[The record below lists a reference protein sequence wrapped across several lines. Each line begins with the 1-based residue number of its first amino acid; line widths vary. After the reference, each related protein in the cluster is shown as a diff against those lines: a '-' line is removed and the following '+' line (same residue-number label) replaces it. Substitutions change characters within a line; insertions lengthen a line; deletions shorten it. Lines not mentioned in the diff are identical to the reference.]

1 MAKISSGCNCIYYIS
16 GYYPGEKSVMK
27 IFAWITDHLI
37 YLVFGVGIVSFL
49 FPGPGSLF
57 GWIVTPVLALMV
69 LSISMTINIGDLVRV
84 SKYPLV
90 IVWSVILQFVVMALF
105 SILLG
110 RIFFSSMTDLNSGQV
125 LLGAL
130 PADISAPLMVSLVGG
145 DTALGIAMLVTAM
158 VLTPFVL
165 PNILTFFGG
174 ITMTVPTG
182 YLEAELVGI
191 IIIPLILGMVLNFYS
206 VKVREKRDA
215 WLGFAALCYLLLLFV
230 VVSSN
235 AGSIISLKAFAF
247 VIIVVEVL
255 LNLVGYGLAYL
266 SKRIF
271 KQTRATFLSL
281 LFITSTKEFGIAP
294 AAVSTMELKNT
305 VTIPSVFYAV
315 IQMISAPVVVKIVTF
330 WDSHSHE
337 ETI

>member
-1 MAKISSGCNCIYYIS
+1 
-16 GYYPGEKSVMK
+16 MK

-37 YLVFGVGIVSFL
+37 YFVLGVGIVSFL

-69 LSISMTINIGDLVRV
+69 LSISMTINVGDLIRV

-110 RIFFSSMTDLNSGQV
+110 RIFLSPMTAMNTGQV
-125 LLGAL
+125 LLGSL
-130 PADISAPLMVSLVGG
+130 PADISAPLMISIVEG

-165 PNILTFFGG
+165 PNILTLFGG
-174 ITMTVPTG
+174 ITLSVPTR
-182 YLEAELVGI
+182 YLEVELVGI
-191 IIIPLILGMVLNFYS
+191 IIIPLILGIVLNYYS
-206 VKVREKRDA
+206 ANVREKRDT
-215 WLGFAALCYLLLLFV
+215 WPGLAALCYLLLLFV

-235 AGSIISLKAFAF
+235 VGTIVSLKEFAF
-247 VIIVVEVL
+247 VIIGVEIL
-255 LNLVGYGLAYL
+255 LNLFGYGLAYL

-271 KQTRATFLSL
+271 KQSRATFLSL

-315 IQMISAPVVVKIVTF
+315 IQMISAPVVVKIVKY
-330 WDSHSHE
+330 WDSRTHE
-337 ETI
+337 EPI